1 MKENDAGNA
10 VAAQYPVGASFQS
23 AIEEI
28 DLRDLFS
35 TLLGGKWWVAAA
47 IFGCVFVAVIYVT
60 LATPIYEADA
70 LVQVEDAKAALGV
83 YSELSDVMSNE
94 GGVGAEIE
102 IIRSRSVLGDVVD
115 DLALTTQVDPKY
127 LPIVGRFLAKRSESG
142 APNEPPFGL
151 FTSYSWG
158 GDDIDI
164 RRMEVT
170 GDPEA
175 FSSRL
180 IAVGEGRY
188 QILAQSDELLAIGQV
203 GETVQ
208 FTLPNQ
214 RASVLLNVRS
224 IAARSGVE
232 FKITFTPRASTIL
245 KLKGRV
251 NVAELGSN
259 TGVLRVRVEGSESRE
274 IQSIVNSVVNSYLR
288 QNVERRSEQAQR
300 SLEFLNEQLP
310 EVQSD
315 LEQSET
321 QLARFRER
329 NKTIDLSLET
339 ESILRKSV
347 SLDQKLSELE
357 LKRAE
362 LTRSYT
368 ANHPVLKTLDEQRE
382 QLLEEKQSIEGAASS
397 LPDVQQDLL
406 RYVRRVEVTTQ
417 LYTFLLNK
425 TQELRVVKAGTVGN
439 VRILDDAAVTPSPI
453 KPRKA
458 LSVALAGIIG
468 LILGV
473 ATVLVRRALRTGV
486 TDPDAVEQVIGS
498 PVYAVLPFSDEV
510 ARTKDKKGAAG
521 GGRALVT
528 AHQPTAVIS
537 EAFRSLRTSL
547 HFALADAGAC
557 PVVAISGPA
566 PNVGKTFVAANL
578 AYTLAASGR
587 EVLFVDADM
596 RRGDADKAFDIS
608 RQPGLSHLLVDQAD
622 ADVVK
627 TAQACG
633 TLKVIGRGKAP
644 PNPSELLL
652 GDRFQQLIAEWKTQY
667 DFIVIDTPPILA
679 VTDASQIASLCDA
692 LFLVG
697 RAGRTH
703 MHELMECRK
712 RFERGGVAIKGVL
725 INGMTASLAHGGR
738 YGYGYGYYDYKYAPT
753 ND

>member
-1 MKENDAGNA
+1 MKENDAGNK
-10 VAAQYPVGASFQS
+10 VAAQYPAGASFQS

-35 TLLGGKWWVAAA
+35 TLLGGKWWVAAV
-47 IFGCVFVAVIYVT
+47 IFGCVLVALIYVT

-70 LVQVEDAKAALGV
+70 LVQVEDAKSALGV
-83 YSELSDVMSNE
+83 YSELSEVMSNE

-127 LPIVGRFLAKRSESG
+127 LPIVGRFLAKRNESD
-142 APNEPPFGL
+142 APNAPPFGM

-164 RRMEVT
+164 RRMEVA
-170 GDPEA
+170 GDSEA

-188 QILAQSDELLAIGQV
+188 QILTQSDELLATGQT

-208 FTLPNQ
+208 FALPNQ
-214 RASVLLNVRS
+214 QASVLLNVRS
-224 IAARSGVE
+224 MTARSGVE
-232 FKITFTPRASTIL
+232 FKITFTPRASAIL

-251 NVAELGSN
+251 NIAELGSN
-259 TGVLRVRVEGSESRE
+259 TGVLRVRVEGSEPKK
-274 IQSIVNSVVNSYLR
+274 IQSIVDSVANSYLR

-300 SLEFLNEQLP
+300 SLEFLNAQLP

-315 LEQSET
+315 LEQAET

-362 LTRSYT
+362 LSRSYT
-368 ANHPVLKTLDEQRE
+368 PNHPVLKTLDEQRE
-382 QLLEEKQSIEGAASS
+382 QLLEEKQSIEGEASS

-406 RYVRRVEVTTQ
+406 RYVRQVEVTTQ

-439 VRILDDAAVTPSPI
+439 VRILDAAAVTPSPI

-458 LSVALAGIIG
+458 LSVALACIIG

-473 ATVLVRRALRTGV
+473 AIVLVRRALRTGV
-486 TDPDAVEQVIGS
+486 TDPDAVEQVMGA

-510 ARTKDKKGAAG
+510 ARAKDRKGTSV
-521 GGRALVT
+521 GGRSLVT

-547 HFALADAGAC
+547 HFALADAGSC
-557 PVVAISGPA
+557 PVIAISGPA

-587 EVLFVDADM
+587 EVLFIDADM
-596 RRGDADKAFDIS
+596 RRGDADRAFDIP
-608 RQPGLSHLLVDQAD
+608 RQPGLSHLLIDQAD

-627 TAQACG
+627 TVQACG

-652 GDRFQQLIAEWKTQY
+652 GERFQQLIVEWKTRY

-679 VTDASQIASLCDA
+679 VTDAAQIASLCDA

-703 MHELMECRK
+703 MHELVECRK

-725 INGMTASLAHGGR
+725 INGMTASLAHGSR

>member
-1 MKENDAGNA
+1 MKGDGAGSE
-10 VAAQYPVGASFQS
+10 ASTLQS
-23 AIEEI
+23 SSGFDYSVVEEI

-35 TLLGGKWWVAAA
+35 SLIAGKWWVASAIIFCVVAA
-47 IFGCVFVAVIYVT
+47 SSYVA

-70 LVQVEDAKAALGV
+70 LVQVEDAKSALGV
-83 YSELSDVMSNE
+83 YSELSDVMSND

-102 IIRSRSVLGDVVD
+102 IIRSRSVLGDVVEE
-115 DLALTTQVDPKY
+115 LALTTQVTPKFFP
-127 LPIVGRFLAKRSESG
+127 LVGNFLAG
-142 APNEPPFGL
+142 LHQAGVPIEPPLGMFS
-151 FTSYSWG
+151 SYSWG
-158 GDDIDI
+158 GDNIDV
-164 RRMEVT
+164 RRMEVLGEPEGFSARLVAVSTESYDIRT
-170 GDPEA
+170 GAGD
-175 FSSRL
+175 
-180 IAVGEGRY
+180 
-188 QILAQSDELLAIGQV
+188 LLARGQV
-203 GETVQ
+203 GETIQ
-208 FTLPNQ
+208 FVLPSGQ
-214 RASVLLNVRS
+214 ASVLLNVRGLK
-224 IAARSGVE
+224 ARPGVE
-232 FKITFTPRASTIL
+232 FGITYIPKSNAIL
-245 KLKGRV
+245 ELKERI

-259 TGVLRVRVEGSESRE
+259 TGVLRIRVEGSEPKAIR
-274 IQSIVNSVVNSYLR
+274 SIVDSVANSYLR

-315 LEQSET
+315 LEHAET

-362 LTRSYT
+362 LSRSYT
-368 ANHPVLKTLDEQRE
+368 PNHPVLKTLDEQKG

-425 TQELRVVKAGTVGN
+425 AQELRVVKAGTVGN
-439 VRILDDAAVTPSPI
+439 VRILDAAAVTPAPI
-453 KPRKA
+453 KPRKT
-458 LSVALAGIIG
+458 LSIVLACIIG
-468 LILGV
+468 FILGV
-473 ATVLVRRALRTGV
+473 LIVLVRRALRTGI
-486 TDPDAVEQVIGS
+486 TDPDAVEQIMGA

-510 ARTKDKKGAAG
+510 ARSKERKKGASG
-521 GGRALVT
+521 GALVT
-528 AHQPTAVIS
+528 AHQPSAVIS

-557 PVVAISGPA
+557 PVVAVSGPA

-578 AYTLAASGR
+578 AYTLATSGR
-587 EVLFVDADM
+587 KVLFVDADM
-596 RRGDADKAFDIS
+596 RRGDADKTFNIP
-608 RQPGLSHLLVDQAD
+608 RQPGLSRLLVEQAD
-622 ADVVK
+622 VDVSKSTPV
-627 TAQACG
+627 CE

-652 GDRFQQLIAEWKTQY
+652 GDRFKQLLVKWKAEY
-667 DFIVIDTPPILA
+667 DFIIIDTPPILA
-679 VTDASQIASLCDA
+679 VTDASQIAGLCDA

-703 MHELMECRK
+703 MHELVECRK
-712 RFERGGVAIKGVL
+712 RFERGGVPIKGLL
-725 INGMTASLAHGGR
+725 INGMTASLAHGSR
-738 YGYGYGYYDYKYAPT
+738 YGYGYGYYDYNYAPS